1 MRRNRH
7 DGPVVRRRNLIAAL
21 YDARGGKRMNLRLRS
36 LLAAARLY
44 RFVTRKKSTRP
55 TSAQLMS
62 MPQAEFEAWVRSTG
76 LKTVAASIAKTPD
89 VVTDASATPRHA

>member
-1 MRRNRH
+1 
-7 DGPVVRRRNLIAAL
+7 
-21 YDARGGKRMNLRLRS
+21 MNLRLRS
-36 LLAAARLY
+36 LLTAARIY

-76 LKTVAASIAKTPD
+76 LKVDLPPTT
-89 VVTDASATPRHA
+89 TTG